1 MLKNAQQKNDMQK
14 NGPKNQVDLAKALPK
29 NRKAFEKEITLLP
42 DTSLLIRH
50 GKNSKRLIISAKT
63 EDGKVYH
70 LKYKKVDNNQIRIK
84 SKVDSMMKLKIT
96 VMPKEPLD
104 NERWYRTDPAPRRSD
119 HRRRPHRDRRLHV
132 QKLRAGVEEYPADR
146 AENAQAPRL

>member
-14 NGPKNQVDLAKALPK
+14 NGQKNQVDLAKALPK

-42 DTSLLIRH
+42 DTTLLIRH

-70 LKYKKVDNNQIRIK
+70 LKYKRW
-84 SKVDSMMKLKIT
+84 IT
-96 VMPKEPLD
+96 TRSVSSR
-104 NERWYRTDPAPRRSD
+104 RWIA
-119 HRRRPHRDRRLHV
+119 
-132 QKLRAGVEEYPADR
+132 
-146 AENAQAPRL
+146 